1 MVETTTVTRTFVQGN
16 GGIYITIG
24 LFVFNICSTYAEKKV
39 VDTPILAR
47 MLCLPQST
55 QKLMCETAY
64 HDRCKT
70 VEDWPEWQEEF
81 YGECPSSV
89 YRVPYN
95 KEGFVPLFFVTDK
108 GRQEYDAVA
117 VGHAILTHMVRH
129 GWFPMQVF
137 NTDVLQNMC
146 GLVLGNIVS
155 KSELLRLVLTTHR
168 LKTRLTKMVDMLV
181 EKSQQL
187 DRRGWSNLELD
198 PTSPDVSV
206 DRIESLFNN
215 FGIHVDQDIF
225 VMDTDGVVTT
235 TEDLVLH
242 HSSIEFRIR
251 RLLSNWFCVWPYY
264 EHLKSAPEFHAQHY
278 NTRNVQCRN
287 IAK

>member
-1 MVETTTVTRTFVQGN
+1 M
-16 GGIYITIG
+16 
-24 LFVFNICSTYAEKKV
+24 A
-39 VDTPILAR
+39 DTPILAR

-55 QKLMCETAY
+55 RKLVCETAY
-64 HDRCKT
+64 HDQGRT

-129 GWFPMQVF
+129 GWFPIQVF

-146 GLVLGNIVS
+146 GLVLGNTVS

-168 LKTRLTKMVDMLV
+168 LKTRLTNLVDMLV
-181 EKSQQL
+181 EKSQHV
-187 DRRGWSNLELD
+187 DRQGWSNLEMD
-198 PTSPDVSV
+198 PTSPNVRV
-206 DRIESLFNN
+206 DRRESLFNN

-251 RLLSNWFCVWPYY
+251 QLLSNWFCVWPYY
-264 EHLKSAPEFHAQHY
+264 EHLKSKPDFHHQHY
-278 NTRNVQCRN
+278 NTRNVQIRN
-287 IAK
+287 YTK